1 MGEKEQREEQK
12 TERALRGGDEAIKD
26 VEPEPKEGAAV
37 NGGGSDSRPW
47 L

>member
-1 MGEKEQREEQK
+1 MGEKEPREEQK

-26 VEPEPKEGAAV
+26 VEPEPNEGTAV
-37 NGGGSDSRPW
+37 NGDGSDSRPR